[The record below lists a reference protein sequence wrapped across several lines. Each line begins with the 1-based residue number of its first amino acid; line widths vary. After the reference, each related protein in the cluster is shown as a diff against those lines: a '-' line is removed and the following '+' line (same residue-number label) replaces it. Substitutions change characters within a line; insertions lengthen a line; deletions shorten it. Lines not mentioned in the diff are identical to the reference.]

1 MSAST
6 QPTRYH
12 PALVTLHWLLAL
24 MLGVALVAGGLLLE
38 NTPNTEPDKIF
49 MLRAHMSIG
58 ILILLLMLV
67 RLVVRTR
74 TARPSHAVTGNALLD
89 RLSVITHWSLYAV
102 AIAMAASGIA
112 LSIAAGLGPI
122 VFGGSGDPLPADFWD
137 FAPRYAHWILAN
149 LLMALIALHVAA
161 FAWHQWV
168 KRDGLFRRIWFG
180 RQDT

>member
-6 QPTRYH
+6 RPTRYH

-58 ILILLLMLV
+58 VLILLLMLV

-89 RLSVITHWSLYAV
+89 RLSLITHWSLYAV

-137 FAPRYAHWILAN
+137 YAPRYAHWILAN

-168 KRDGLFRRIWFG
+168 RKDGLFRRIWFG